1 MQQRNISLSHVRK
14 AVTNTV
20 TSTDSQGWATGQHE
34 EVDIKHWLV
43 FNAKVID
50 DEVPAEMIDQAS
62 RHPAECVPNPL
73 DGAFE

>member
-20 TSTDSQGWATGQHE
+20 TDTDSQGRGTGQHE

-43 FNAKVID
+43 LNATVID
-50 DEVPAEMIDQAS
+50 DEVPAEMIAQAS
-62 RHPAECVPNPL
+62 RHPAEYVPNPL
-73 DGAFE
+73 GSAFE